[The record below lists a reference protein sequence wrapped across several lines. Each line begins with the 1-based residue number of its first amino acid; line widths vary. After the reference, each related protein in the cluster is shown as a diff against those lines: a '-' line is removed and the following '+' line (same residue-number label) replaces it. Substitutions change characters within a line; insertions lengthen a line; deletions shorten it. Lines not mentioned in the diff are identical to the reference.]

1 MTLLFKQS
9 VETNKEALCVKLG
22 SDRGIMR
29 EVTMA
34 LLITCS
40 FCPGEYVLFETAP
53 QPRDMRA
60 CVHQYACMRACD
72 ACIDMHA
79 CAPVISRAFC
89 RSTCAALRACAC
101 ECTRMLHTDHVF
113 LLSRRLRSLRNRAAA
128 ARHARMLALTC
139 THACLRLHA
148 HAAARH
154 ARHCAHAHLRV
165 YAHAAH

>member
-1 MTLLFKQS
+1 MTLVFKQS

-34 LLITCS
+34 LLITWS

-53 QPRDMRA
+53 RAPRDMRA
-60 CVHQYACMRACD
+60 CVHRYACMR
-72 ACIDMHA
+72 
-79 CAPVISRAFC
+79 
-89 RSTCAALRACAC
+89 AC
-101 ECTRMLHTDHVF
+101 ECTRMLRTDHVF
-113 LLSRRLRSLRNRAAA
+113 LLSRRLRCLRNRAAA
-128 ARHARMLALTC
+128 ARHARMLASTC
-139 THACLRLHA
+139 MHARLRLHA

-154 ARHCAHAHLRV
+154 AQHCAHAHLRV

>member
-53 QPRDMRA
+53 QPRDMR
-60 CVHQYACMRACD
+60 HRMRYR
-72 ACIDMHA
+72 IRHRIIMNHA
-79 CAPVISRAFC
+79 VSP
-89 RSTCAALRACAC
+89 
-101 ECTRMLHTDHVF
+101 
-113 LLSRRLRSLRNRAAA
+113 
-128 ARHARMLALTC
+128 
-139 THACLRLHA
+139 
-148 HAAARH
+148 
-154 ARHCAHAHLRV
+154 
-165 YAHAAH
+165 

>member
-1 MTLLFKQS
+1 MTRLFKQS
-9 VETNKEALCVKLG
+9 VETNKEALSVKLG
-22 SDRGIMR
+22 SDLGIMW
-29 EVTMA
+29 EATMA

-40 FCPGEYVLFETAP
+40 FCPGENVLFETVP

-60 CVHQYACMRACD
+60 CVHRHACMRACD
-72 ACIDMHA
+72 CTRILPSSCIACMHMG
-79 CAPVISRAFC
+79 
-89 RSTCAALRACAC
+89 ACAC
-101 ECTRMLHTDHVF
+101 ECTRMLRTDHVF

-139 THACLRLHA
+139 THARLRLHA

-154 ARHCAHAHLRV
+154 ARHCAPAHLRV

>member
-1 MTLLFKQS
+1 MTLVFKQS

-53 QPRDMRA
+53 RAPRDMRA
-60 CVHQYACMRACD
+60 CVHRYACMR
-72 ACIDMHA
+72 
-79 CAPVISRAFC
+79 
-89 RSTCAALRACAC
+89 AC
-101 ECTRMLHTDHVF
+101 ECTRMLRTDHVF

-128 ARHARMLALTC
+128 ARRRRNLPEAPKPPRMLPLPPLPCGGDGVQGPTAP
-139 THACLRLHA
+139 
-148 HAAARH
+148 AAAGW
-154 ARHCAHAHLRV
+154 AVDA
-165 YAHAAH
+165 

>member
-40 FCPGEYVLFETAP
+40 FCPGEYVLFETVP

-60 CVHQYACMRACD
+60 CVHRHACMRACD
-72 ACIDMHA
+72 CTRILPLDMRGIACMHM
-79 CAPVISRAFC
+79 
-89 RSTCAALRACAC
+89 RACAC
-101 ECTRMLHTDHVF
+101 E
-113 LLSRRLRSLRNRAAA
+113 SRIPSVQAITFASNLIF
-128 ARHARMLALTC
+128 MM
-139 THACLRLHA
+139 
-148 HAAARH
+148 
-154 ARHCAHAHLRV
+154 
-165 YAHAAH
+165 

>member
-1 MTLLFKQS
+1 MTLVFKQS

-53 QPRDMRA
+53 RAPRDMRA
-60 CVHQYACMRACD
+60 CVHRYACMR
-72 ACIDMHA
+72 
-79 CAPVISRAFC
+79 
-89 RSTCAALRACAC
+89 AC
-101 ECTRMLHTDHVF
+101 ECTRMLRTDHVF

-128 ARHARMLALTC
+128 ARHVRMLALTC
-139 THACLRLHA
+139 THARLRLHA

-165 YAHAAH
+165 HAHAAH

>member
-1 MTLLFKQS
+1 MTLLFEQS

-60 CVHQYACMRACD
+60 CVHRHARMR
-72 ACIDMHA
+72 
-79 CAPVISRAFC
+79 
-89 RSTCAALRACAC
+89 AC
-101 ECTRMLHTDHVF
+101 ECTRMLPLDM
-113 LLSRRLRSLRNRAAA
+113 RGI
-128 ARHARMLALTC
+128 ARMR
-139 THACLRLHA
+139 AC
-148 HAAARH
+148 
-154 ARHCAHAHLRV
+154 
-165 YAHAAH
+165 

>member
-9 VETNKEALCVKLG
+9 VEMNKEALCVKLG
-22 SDRGIMR
+22 SDQGIMR

-40 FCPGEYVLFETAP
+40 FCPGEYVLFKTVP

-60 CVHQYACMRACD
+60 CVHRHACIRSCDCTHILPLDMRCIACMH
-72 ACIDMHA
+72 M
-79 CAPVISRAFC
+79 
-89 RSTCAALRACAC
+89 RACAC
-101 ECTRMLHTDHVF
+101 ECTCMLRTDHVF

-128 ARHARMLALTC
+128 ARHARMLALTG
-139 THACLRLHA
+139 THARLRLHA

-154 ARHCAHAHLRV
+154 AHLRV

>member
-34 LLITCS
+34 LLITYS

-60 CVHQYACMRACD
+60 CVHRYACMRACD
-72 ACIDMHA
+72 
-79 CAPVISRAFC
+79 
-89 RSTCAALRACAC
+89 
-101 ECTRMLHTDHVF
+101 CTRILPFDM
-113 LLSRRLRSLRNRAAA
+113 RGI
-128 ARHARMLALTC
+128 ARMVNNTKLNWTS
-139 THACLRLHA
+139 
-148 HAAARH
+148 
-154 ARHCAHAHLRV
+154 
-165 YAHAAH
+165 

>member
-89 RSTCAALRACAC
+89 RSTCAALRACASARAC
-101 ECTRMLHTDHVF
+101 CTLITYSFCPGDYVLFENAPPPRDM
-113 LLSRRLRSLRNRAAA
+113 R
-128 ARHARMLALTC
+128 
-139 THACLRLHA
+139 ACLH
-148 HAAARH
+148 
-154 ARHCAHAHLRV
+154 
-165 YAHAAH
+165 